1 MKVKTGKAFP
11 ALLLLAVILLS
22 MTAAAMVKPV
32 AVKEP
37 RIVDPQYSRPVAV
50 YAGSHVNV
58 TVLGASSVKSV
69 YIVGF
74 NYTATPEFSVAES
87 SSDTVTVTVSLP
99 PDIPQGLYGILAE
112 TDAGTAWMP
121 RAVWVIPENL
131 SCITIMH
138 MSDIHLGASDEGI
151 PNTPKNTKYIMLSA
165 TLAEQMGVDLALITG
180 DVADVGSDTESLK
193 YIYMEYNQFIIPT
206 FILPGNHDW
215 AQVPGKD
222 AFLTRY
228 FGLYVNSQ
236 HYWYR
241 VVGPFLIV
249 GLDTEGSGYLPD
261 EQLNFLEEVLS
272 AYPDKVAIIAFHH
285 PIFTRSGEYSGP
297 VDAWIGSVYSS
308 WREHEDNL
316 RRFIDIIKAHDNVRV
331 VLSGH
336 IHRDEHAILDGRIH
350 FIVTT
355 TANHGTPTYWGFKLV
370 KVCNN
375 GSVDVIL
382 PPGKNDIFSGRTSF
396 NTMHIDS
403 YEYANDDLTTI
414 VWDLHASRFAEVN
427 LSNAV
432 ILFYLNGSYP
442 ASSYKLYGNTSIVHK
457 VEYYKYGDLH
467 VFKAY
472 VSIPTRDRAILV
484 MSNKEDTTP
493 PRVSIAMVTPRT
505 PTPGSIVLVYVKAE
519 DEGWGIRE
527 VDLLVD
533 TGAGWKKVGPL
544 SSQGGYYVARIGPFK
559 PGIVKIKAVAVDY
572 AGLKGESDVVE
583 IKVPAPQPVTTTSPS
598 TTTSPVTTTMPTT
611 TTTTPSPT
619 MTTPTTTPTTIQ
631 PTTPTYTPT
640 TTSPTTSP
648 TIESPTTP
656 VEAEGGIPVYLAAVA
671 GIIIVAILFALARR
685 RT

>member
-1 MKVKTGKAFP
+1 MEARRIHL
-11 ALLLLAVILLS
+11 ALFLVAVVMLS
-22 MTAAAMVKPV
+22 LTASAMVKPV

-50 YAGSHVNV
+50 QAGSEVNV
-58 TVLGASSVKSV
+58 TILGASSVESV
-69 YIVGF
+69 HIIGF
-74 NYTATPEFSVAES
+74 NYTSTPEFTVAEAS
-87 SSDTVTVTVSLP
+87 GSIVTVTVALP
-99 PDIPQGLYGILAE
+99 QDIPPGLYGILAK
-112 TDAGTAWMP
+112 TYAGTAWMP
-121 RAVWVIPENL
+121 RAIWVIPGGL
-131 SCITIMH
+131 SCLTIMH

-193 YIYMEYNQFIIPT
+193 YIYMEYNQFVIPT

-241 VVGPFLIV
+241 VVGPFLII

-261 EQLNFLEEVLS
+261 EQLNFLEKVLS
-272 AYPDKVAIIAFHH
+272 MYPDKVAIIAFHH
-285 PIFTRSGEYSGP
+285 PIFTRSDKYSGP
-297 VDAWIGSVYSS
+297 VDAWIGSIYSS

-316 RRFIDIIKAHDNVRV
+316 RRFIDIVTAHDNVRV

-336 IHRDEHAILDGRIH
+336 IHRDEHAILNDRIH

-370 KVCNN
+370 KVCVN
-375 GSVDVIL
+375 GTVSVIL
-382 PPGKNDIFSGRTSF
+382 PPGKTDIFSGKTSF
-396 NTMHIDS
+396 NTMYIDS
-403 YEYANDDLTTI
+403 YEYASDDLTTV
-414 VWDLHASRFAEVN
+414 VWDLHASRLAEVN

-432 ILFYLNGSYP
+432 ILFYVNGSYP

-457 VEYYKYGDLH
+457 VEYYKYGDLL

-472 VSIPTRDRAILV
+472 VSVPTVERAVLV

-493 PRVSIAMVTPRT
+493 PTVSIAMVTPRT
-505 PTPGSIVLVYVKAE
+505 PTPDSMVLVYVKAY
-519 DEGWGIRE
+519 DKGWGIRE

-533 TGAGWKKVGPL
+533 TGTGWKKVGPL

-559 PGIVKIKAVAVDY
+559 PGIVKIKAVAIDY

-583 IKVPAPQPVTTTSPS
+583 IKVPAPQPVTTTPPPTTTTETPTTTPTT
-598 TTTSPVTTTMPTT
+598 TTTSSPTT
-611 TTTTPSPT
+611 TTTTP
-619 MTTPTTTPTTIQ
+619 TTTRPATTTAPAPTTTTPMTTI
-631 PTTPTYTPT
+631 
-640 TTSPTTSP
+640 S
-648 TIESPTTP
+648 ESPTTTTVQP
-656 VEAEGGIPVYLAAVA
+656 KGGVPVYIAAIA
-671 GIIIVAILFALARR
+671 GLVVVAILFALARR
-685 RT
+685 KS